1 MKMNPVEFLRRKP
14 GGHAAQDIA
23 DHLGLPLEYVYACLV
38 AAEAHGAVAVRVVC
52 SHTEILAR
60 DWVAVRGMPMN
71 HAQEASA

>member
-1 MKMNPVEFLRRKP
+1 MNMNPVEFLRRKP
-14 GGHAAQDIA
+14 GSHAAQDIA

-38 AAEAHGAVAVRVVC
+38 AAEAQGSVAVRVTC

-60 DWVAVRGMPMN
+60 DWVAVRGMRTT